1 MDGMRLVHMVTRGG
15 ELMNTNI
22 TRRNFLAGSAVALAG
37 LGLAGCGSSS
47 DSSSSDS
54 GATGKVYYLNF
65 KPEVDQAWQDLAKK
79 YSDEKGVEVKVVTA
93 ASGTYEEKL
102 KSEMA
107 KDSAPTLFQVSGY
120 VGLENWKEY
129 CADLK
134 DTDLYSELTN
144 TELVL
149 KEDDKVDAI
158 GFVEEDYGI
167 VYNKSLLSKAGYSES
182 DITSFETLKKVA
194 DDIQARKDELG
205 IKGAFVSS
213 GLDSSSSWRFTNH
226 LANMP
231 LWFEFQDDN
240 ETNPDTIKGTYL
252 PNYKDIFDLYITDST
267 CDKSQ
272 LSAKTAD
279 DAVNEFVNGEAVF
292 YQNGSWGYKDIKSVG
307 DDNIGLLP
315 LYIGAGDES
324 SQGICAGTENYWA
337 VNTDA
342 PEEDQKATLDF
353 LKWVVT
359 SDEGTSALS
368 DTMGFNC
375 PFKSAKEPANPIYS
389 EAKEITS
396 SGKNPVGWA
405 FSVQPNQQYRDDLA
419 NALNSYA
426 AGGSWDDVKKA
437 FVDNWTTEKA
447 SSKSE

>member
-1 MDGMRLVHMVTRGG
+1 
-15 ELMNTNI
+15 MNTNI

-54 GATGKVYYLNF
+54 SSSDDSATTTGSVYYLNF

-79 YSDEKGVEVKVVTA
+79 YTDEKGVEVKVVTA

-107 KDSAPTLFQVSGY
+107 KDSAPTLFQISGY
-120 VGLENWKEY
+120 VGLENWKDY
-129 CADLK
+129 CEDLS
-134 DTDLYSELTN
+134 DSDLYKELTN
-144 TELVL
+144 TDLVL
-149 KEDDKVDAI
+149 KDGDKIDAI

-167 VYNKSLLSKAGYSES
+167 VYNKSLLSKAGYSAD
-182 DITSFETLKKVA
+182 DITDFASLKKVA
-194 DDIQARKDELG
+194 DDIQARKDSLG

-240 ETNPDTIKGTYL
+240 ETNPSSIKGTYL

-315 LYIGAGDES
+315 LYIGAGDQAN
-324 SQGICAGTENYWA
+324 QGVCAGTENYWA

-342 PEEDQKATLDF
+342 SDDDKKATLEF

-359 SDEGTSALS
+359 SDEGTTALS

-375 PFKSAKEPANPIYS
+375 PFKSAKEPSNPIYA
-389 EAKEITS
+389 EAKEINS
-396 SGKNPVGWA
+396 SKTPVGWA

-419 NALNSYA
+419 SALNQYA
-426 AGGSWDDVKKA
+426 AGGSWDGVKTA
-437 FVDNWTTEKA
+437 FVDNWATEKA
-447 SSKSE
+447 SSAE